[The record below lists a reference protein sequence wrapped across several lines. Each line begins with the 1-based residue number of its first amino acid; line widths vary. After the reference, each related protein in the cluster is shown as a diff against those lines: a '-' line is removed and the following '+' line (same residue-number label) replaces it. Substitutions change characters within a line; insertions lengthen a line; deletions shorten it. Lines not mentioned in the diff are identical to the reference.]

1 MRFFFVLAVI
11 LVSAHYSLQE
21 EEVGQAAVVS
31 DTGEGKP
38 VQLPA
43 QVSDDGE
50 EKPVQLPAR
59 DTEDEDVLTAR
70 SAQED
75 EVLEEKEEQGK
86 PVQLPARDVNEE
98 ITKRSQKG
106 LQRSFACENRN
117 LRLWCGTGRQIQ
129 LFYITYKLND
139 WRCPGSRYKCW
150 SGRSRGKIRKSC
162 NGKRGCWVW
171 SASRCRR
178 STSSINVV
186 YACRKVKKCSR
197 KCVRNAECV
206 DGRCRCKKGHRWS
219 SSKRRCVRR
228 WRICSK
234 KRRCG
239 KNARCVSGICRCRR
253 GYRWNRGKKQ
263 CVRRNN
269 PPKKCSK
276 KCVKNAVCVRGK
288 CRCRRGYRFT
298 KGKKQCVRT
307 ILWLKVGRGQ
317 VCEHESLTL
326 RCSKGRV
333 IRVFYSLYG
342 RRNKRI
348 CAKGK
353 PIKTTKCKAKN
364 ANKIAKKSCEGK
376 QTCRLRASNKVYGD
390 PCKGTFK
397 YLTVIYGCRK
407 RCAKNAVFNGNTCK
421 CKKGYKGHGFKK
433 CIKRKTRRDLEEQ
446 EEEEKRD
453 VTDEGIDVSENGL
466 ERA

>member
-75 EVLEEKEEQGK
+75 EVLEEEKEEQGK

-98 ITKRSQKG
+98 ITKRSQK
-106 LQRSFACENRN
+106 
-117 LRLWCGTGRQIQ
+117 
-129 LFYITYKLND
+129 
-139 WRCPGSRYKCW
+139 
-150 SGRSRGKIRKSC
+150 
-162 NGKRGCWVW
+162 
-171 SASRCRR
+171 
-178 STSSINVV
+178 
-186 YACRKVKKCSR
+186 VKKCSR

-206 DGRCRCKKGHRWS
+206 KGRCRCKKGHGWS

-228 WRICSK
+228 WRICSR

-407 RCAKNAVFNGNTCK
+407 RCAKNAFFNGNICK

-433 CIKRKTRRDLEEQ
+433 CIKRKTRRDLKEQ
-446 EEEEKRD
+446 EEEKRD

-466 ERA
+466 ERV